1 MSKKLTKEEVT
12 LFPQF
17 VYNAIMTPD
26 GTILHSKH
34 RHDYILYEDANGEK
48 YMLDGGNDYRRTHI
62 NEQEATD
69 ISVTYSDSIDK
80 IREHLVWGTYG
91 IEGSLQLK
99 EVLLKDMS
107 NDHIKAIIN
116 DGYKLNPVM
125 KLELLYR
132 AENGI
137 IILD

>member
-1 MSKKLTKEEVT
+1 MKLTKEEVV
-12 LFPQF
+12 LFPQY

-34 RHDYILYEDANGEK
+34 RHDYIVHKDANGET
-48 YMLDGGNDYRRTHI
+48 YMIDGGNDYRRTSA
-62 NEQEATD
+62 NKQEATD
-69 ISVTYSDSIDK
+69 ISVTYNDSIDN

-91 IEGSLQLK
+91 KDGELELK

-107 NDHIKAIIN
+107 DNHIKAIIN

-132 AENGI
+132 AENDI